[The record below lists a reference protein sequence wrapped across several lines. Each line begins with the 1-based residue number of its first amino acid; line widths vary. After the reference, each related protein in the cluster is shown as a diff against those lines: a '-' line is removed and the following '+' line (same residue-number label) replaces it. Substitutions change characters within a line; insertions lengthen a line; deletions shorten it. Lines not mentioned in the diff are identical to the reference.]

1 MAGPVSIPAL
11 KAGMTAAAALGTY
24 AFGSAASLI
33 YEARKKI
40 RKNEMQQPRSAETS
54 EEKPR

>member
-1 MAGPVSIPAL
+1 VTG
-11 KAGMTAAAALGTY
+11 ALGTY

-40 RKNEMQQPRSAETS
+40 RKDEMQQPRSAATS
-54 EEKPR
+54 EEKPK

>member
-1 MAGPVSIPAL
+1 MPNPVAIPAVKKGL
-11 KAGMTAAAALGTY
+11 AVAGALGTY

-40 RKNEMQQPRSAETS
+40 RKDEMQQPRSAATS
-54 EEKPR
+54 EEKPK